1 MQNLCLSVTKDKPML
16 TFIMLYT
23 FSNQNPTVIPNNKVP
38 QYEDKVLHASGDVFV
53 VLKLGPPTL
62 KLQKLLTAKLI
73 LLR

>member
-16 TFIMLYT
+16 TSIMLYT
-23 FSNQNPTVIPNNKVP
+23 FSNQNPTVIPNNMVP

-53 VLKLGPPTL
+53 VLKQGPML
-62 KLQKLLTAKLI
+62 KLKKLLTAKLK